1 MHVVEWNQEVPTESS
16 IVLPPDPRVLDSI
29 GRNHSLETALADL
42 VDNAVDAQA
51 TRVVI
56 RFIRA
61 QRGLVALYVLDNGCG
76 MTAETIDTAMTIGGK
91 REYNGN
97 DLGHFG
103 LGLKAASFSQA
114 KSLTVMSRAAGG
126 QPVGRRWRPNIVS
139 RSDFR
144 CDVVA
149 SSFVASEFDKDW
161 PFDAAS
167 SGTLIRWDD
176 VSAFPA
182 TTDIM
187 QIETYLDRAITL
199 TCQHLGLTF
208 HRFLA
213 DGRLR
218 IDIEVLD
225 VESAFPGTPVPVD
238 ALDPF
243 GYPQSG
249 LDDYP
254 KTLIAEMDG
263 QRVEFRCH
271 LWPKPSNLP
280 QYRLL
285 GRSDFHQGLYFYR
298 RDRLL
303 QSGGWYGVHAADR
316 RLKLARV
323 EVDID
328 GDMGGLFHMNP
339 EKSRVQTGPEFARL
353 AATARAH
360 DGTTLREYLEVA
372 ESLFRKSQAR
382 TSKRTAMI
390 HPGQGLPPRVRA
402 TIQNEIPALRGEE
415 PIAIRWDDFIDDSFF
430 RIDRDTQTLWLN
442 KRYRKMLLGGKH
454 GGLNDLPLI
463 KSLMY
468 LVVANVFE
476 GEYLGK
482 KDKDNIEMWQ
492 SILTAAVRAERQ

>member
-1 MHVVEWNQEVPTESS
+1 MVEWNQEVPTESS

-56 RFIRA
+56 RFIRS
-61 QRGLVALYVLDNGCG
+61 QQGLVAVYVLDNGRG
-76 MTAETIDTAMTIGGK
+76 MTAETLNTAMTIGGK
-91 REYNGN
+91 REYSGN

-114 KSLTVMSRAAGG
+114 KSLTVMSRAAGQ
-126 QPVGRRWRPNIVS
+126 QPVGRRWRPDIVS

-144 CDVVA
+144 CDVVT
-149 SSFVASEFDKDW
+149 SSFVAEEFDKDW
-161 PFDAAS
+161 PFDSAN

-176 VSAFPA
+176 VSAFPV
-182 TTDIM
+182 TTDTV
-187 QIETYLDRAITL
+187 QIETYLDRTITL

-213 DGRLR
+213 GGRLR
-218 IDIEVLD
+218 IDVEVLN
-225 VESAFPGTPVPVD
+225 VENALLGTKVPVD

-243 GYPQSG
+243 GYPRSG

-254 KTLIAEMDG
+254 KTLVAEMDG
-263 QRVEFRCH
+263 HRVEFRCH

-285 GRSDFHQGLYFYR
+285 DRSDDHQGLYFYR

-303 QSGGWYGVHAADR
+303 QSGGWDGVHALDR

-328 GDMGGLFHMNP
+328 GDMGGLFQMNP

-360 DGTTLREYLEVA
+360 DGTTLRGYLEVA
-372 ESLFRKSQAR
+372 EGLFRKSQAR
-382 TSKRTAMI
+382 VSKRTAMI
-390 HPGQGLPPRVRA
+390 HPGQGLPPRVR
-402 TIQNEIPALRGEE
+402 TIIQNEIPAVRGEDL
-415 PIAIRWDDFIDDSFF
+415 IAIRWDDFIDDAFF

-454 GGLNDLPLI
+454 GGLNDVPLV
-463 KSLMY
+463 KSLLY
-468 LVVANVFE
+468 LLVANVFE

-492 SILTAAVRAERQ
+492 SILTAAARAERQ

>member
-1 MHVVEWNQEVPTESS
+1 M
-16 IVLPPDPRVLDSI
+16 LPPDPRVLDSI

-51 TRVVI
+51 NRVVI
-56 RFIRA
+56 RFIRT

-76 MTAETIDTAMTIGGK
+76 MAEETIDTAMTIGGR
-91 REYNGN
+91 REYGGS

-114 KSLTVMSRAAGG
+114 RSLIVMSRLAGQ
-126 QPVGRRWRPNIVS
+126 QPVGRRWRPGVVS

-144 CDVVA
+144 CDVVT
-149 SSFVASEFDKDW
+149 SSFVAAEFDRNW
-161 PFDAAS
+161 PFDSAS

-182 TTDIM
+182 TTDTM
-187 QIETYLDRAITL
+187 QIEAYLDHTITL

-225 VESAFPGTPVPVD
+225 VENALPGAKVPVD

-263 QRVEFRCH
+263 HRVEFRCH

-280 QYRLL
+280 QFRLL
-285 GRSDFHQGLYFYR
+285 DRSGDHQGLYFYR

-328 GDMGGLFHMNP
+328 GDMGGLFQMNP
-339 EKSRVQTGPEFARL
+339 EKSRVQTGHEFARL

-360 DGTTLREYLEVA
+360 DGTKLSGYFEVA
-372 ESLFRKSQAR
+372 ERLFRRSQAR
-382 TSKRTAMI
+382 VSRRTAMI

-402 TIQNEIPALRGEE
+402 TIQNEIPAVRSVD
-415 PIAIRWDDFIDDSFF
+415 PIAIRWDNFIDDAFF
-430 RIDRDTQTLWLN
+430 RIDRDAQTLWLN

-454 GGLNDLPLI
+454 GGLNDVPLV
-463 KSLMY
+463 KSLLY
-468 LVVANVFE
+468 LLVANVFE

-492 SILTAAVRAERQ
+492 SILTTAAQAERQ

>member
-1 MHVVEWNQEVPTESS
+1 M
-16 IVLPPDPRVLDSI
+16 LDSI

-51 TRVVI
+51 TQVLI

-61 QRGLVALYVLDNGCG
+61 HQGLVALYILDNGCG
-76 MTAETIDTAMTIGGK
+76 MTAATINTAMTIGGK
-91 REYNGN
+91 RDYSAS

-114 KSLTVMSRAAGG
+114 KSLTVMSRVVG
-126 QPVGRRWRPNIVS
+126 QQPIGRRWRPDIVS

-149 SSFVASEFDKDW
+149 SSFVSAEFDKDW
-161 PFDAAS
+161 PFGTGS

-176 VSAFPA
+176 VSTFPA
-182 TTDIM
+182 TTDSA
-187 QIETYLDRAITL
+187 QIEAYLDRMITVI
-199 TCQHLGLTF
+199 CQHLGLTF

-213 DGRLR
+213 DGRLQ
-218 IDIEVLD
+218 IDVEVLNVD
-225 VESAFPGTPVPVD
+225 NPLLGTKVPVD

-254 KTLIAEMDG
+254 KPLIAEMG
-263 QRVEFRCH
+263 TYRVEFRCH

-285 GRSDFHQGLYFYR
+285 DRSDDHQGLYFYR

-303 QSGGWYGVHAADR
+303 QSGGWDGVHAADR

-328 GDMGGLFHMNP
+328 GDIGGLFQMNP
-339 EKSRVQTGPEFARL
+339 EKSRVRTGPEFARL
-353 AATARAH
+353 AAAARAS
-360 DGTTLREYLEVA
+360 DGTTLNEYLEIA
-372 ESLFRKSQAR
+372 ENLFRRSQAR
-382 TSKRTAMI
+382 VSRRTPMI

-402 TIQNEIPALRGEE
+402 TIQNEIPEVRGED
-415 PIAIRWDDFIDDSFF
+415 PIAIRWDTFVDDAFF
-430 RIDRDTQTLWLN
+430 RIDRDTHTLWLN

-454 GGLNDLPLI
+454 GGLNDVPLV
-463 KSLMY
+463 KSLLY
-468 LVVANVFE
+468 LLVANVFE

-492 SILTAAVRAERQ
+492 SILTAAVRAERL